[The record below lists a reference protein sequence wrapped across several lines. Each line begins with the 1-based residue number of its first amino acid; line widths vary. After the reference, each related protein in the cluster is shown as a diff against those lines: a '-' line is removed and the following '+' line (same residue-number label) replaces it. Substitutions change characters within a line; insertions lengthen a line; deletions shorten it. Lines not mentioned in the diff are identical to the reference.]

1 MIEVYIKNVEGVW
14 FGTAYDK
21 NKVVAT
27 TFTSDEKKALQYLLH
42 SIPFNVPFRRV
53 ENTSAFAKQVIDAM
67 KKIYD
72 GKDAACDFSLATEY
86 LSKYAKTVIETVSL
100 IPVGYVTSYG
110 GIANSVGGSPRAVGR
125 IMAMN
130 PFPPIVPCH
139 RVVSSDFSLGG
150 YGGGLKLKF
159 EILKRERR
167 GYVSKSEIR
176 INKTKLQV
184 FPVEFV
190 LQKAEKDKREFK

>member
-1 MIEVYIKNVEGVW
+1 MVDIHVKNIEGVW

-21 NKVVAT
+21 NKIVAT
-27 TFTSDEKKALQYLLH
+27 TFTSNEKKALQYLLH
-42 SIPFNVPFRRV
+42 NIPFNVSFQRV
-53 ENTSAFAKQVIDAM
+53 ENTSTFANQVIDAM

-72 GKDAACDFSLATEY
+72 GKDIACNFSLATEN
-86 LSKYAKTVIETVSL
+86 LTKYAKTVIETVSL
-100 IPVGYVTSYG
+100 IPVGYVASYG
-110 GIANSVGGSPRAVGR
+110 SVAKSAGGSPRAVGR
-125 IMAMN
+125 VMATN

-139 RVVSSDFSLGG
+139 RVVGSDFSLCG

-167 GYVSKSEIR
+167 GFASKREIQV
-176 INKTKLQV
+176 NKTKLEV

-190 LQKAEKDKREFK
+190 LERTKRKQTR

>member
-1 MIEVYIKNVEGVW
+1 MVDIHVKNIEGVW

-21 NKVVAT
+21 NKIVAT
-27 TFTSDEKKALQYLLH
+27 TFTSNEKKALQYLLH
-42 SIPFNVPFRRV
+42 NIPFNVSFQRV
-53 ENTSAFAKQVIDAM
+53 ENTSTFANQVIDAM

-72 GKDAACDFSLATEY
+72 GKDIACNFSLATEN
-86 LSKYAKTVIETVSL
+86 LTKYAKTVIETVSL
-100 IPVGYVTSYG
+100 IPVGCVASYG
-110 GIANSVGGSPRAVGR
+110 SVAKSAGGSPRAVGR
-125 IMAMN
+125 VMATN

-139 RVVSSDFSLGG
+139 RVVGSDFSLCG

-167 GYVSKSEIR
+167 GFASKREIQV
-176 INKTKLQV
+176 NKTKLEV

-190 LQKAEKDKREFK
+190 LERTKRKQTR